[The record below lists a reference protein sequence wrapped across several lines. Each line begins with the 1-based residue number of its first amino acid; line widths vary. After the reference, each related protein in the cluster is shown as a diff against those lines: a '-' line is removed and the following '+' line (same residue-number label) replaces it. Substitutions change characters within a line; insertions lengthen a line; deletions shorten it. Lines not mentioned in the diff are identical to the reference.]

1 MTDRIY
7 QETNGR
13 VGHLID
19 DITEYRTEA
28 ENSLKEFRQDYS
40 QFREQMN
47 SEQATWQNKA
57 GGEMEKLKDSVRLF
71 EDRVTEV
78 QAAAQSSV
86 QKVNTGITYLREQLA
101 ARQLT
106 DSAIPCQVL
115 PVTAVDV
122 ENSSQS
128 NSELAT
134 SAGNYHTSN
143 CNADSCTTTVCG
155 NATSQPNANKISGSA
170 IYLSWVDH
178 ERKIRSRR
186 QRTDIGKY
194 SFVNRTIQ
202 HRNQL
207 PAEVLGILPCNPI
220 TFKKRVRKVLIEWK

>member
-115 PVTAVDV
+115 PVMAVDV
-122 ENSSQS
+122 KIVANQIQ
-128 NSELAT
+128 NQQPVLVTITWAIAMLIIVVRLCVAT
-134 SAGNYHTSN
+134 LH
-143 CNADSCTTTVCG
+143 
-155 NATSQPNANKISGSA
+155 
-170 IYLSWVDH
+170 H
-178 ERKIRSRR
+178 
-186 QRTDIGKY
+186 
-194 SFVNRTIQ
+194 
-202 HRNQL
+202 NQML
-207 PAEVLGILPCNPI
+207 L
-220 TFKKRVRKVLIEWK
+220 